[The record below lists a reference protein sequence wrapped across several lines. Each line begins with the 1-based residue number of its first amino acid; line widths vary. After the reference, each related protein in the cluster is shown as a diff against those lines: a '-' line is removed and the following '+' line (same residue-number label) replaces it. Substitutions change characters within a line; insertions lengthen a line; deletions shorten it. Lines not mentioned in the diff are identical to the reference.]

1 MMEFNCAQCGTLTDR
16 PSGHVN
22 RARARGNSLYCSK
35 ECSGLGRRKG
45 LTVEQRKEAKRLYD
59 IEYRARDPEG
69 RKALKA
75 EYYRRTHDPVREAEI
90 RKKRM
95 PLHVEYCRRPEY
107 REWKRDYDRNYR
119 AVKVYGDFAECFLLV
134 QDIRDECLSRMSD
147 YEIRMENGT
156 LNKSLQRKRD
166 YERSISNLTENGPL
180 GNLERGERGQNGSR
194 SRGCYRLPGPRN
206 PPHHEYAA
214 TDLAAI
220 ETPGR
225 D

>member
-1 MMEFNCAQCGTLTDR
+1 MKFDCSNCGTETDR
-16 PSGHVN
+16 PTGHVN
-22 RARARGNSLYCSK
+22 RAMKAGNNLYCSK
-35 ECSGLGRRKG
+35 ACSAIGRRTGK
-45 LTVEQRKEAKRLYD
+45 TVEQKKAEKRAYD
-59 IEYRARDPEG
+59 MEYRARDPEG

-95 PLHVEYCRRPEY
+95 PQHVEYCRRPEY

-134 QDIRDECLSRMSD
+134 QDIRDECLTRMSD

-166 YERSISNLTENGPL
+166 YERSISNRTENGPL

-194 SRGCYRLPGPRN
+194 SRGCYRLPSPRN
-206 PPHHEYAA
+206 SPHHEYA
-214 TDLAAI
+214 TQDLSAG
-220 ETPGR
+220 ETPCR